1 MSHSRSASDD
11 SLDPDR
17 ALDNDHQHMLAETLG
32 DEGLFRFRGAY
43 ERLWTEFQKTRANEQ
58 HLQEDEYDE
67 VVNKL
72 ESELK
77 EKSTAVRDAHRSIA
91 ALQQQVEAAEEDAAH
106 YKTQVDIIKE
116 EGDKKAAESRRLRNE
131 VTALRKK
138 DQQPPP
144 IPPLGIDSLPS
155 AAASSYS
162 PRNID
167 RTTPRASQLLQQLKD
182 VNDDRDKYLRQLQ
195 ALRSRNEQLEASAA
209 ELRAMVKASKTQQV
223 STPELS
229 SEPHN
234 GERLDETLMRAESLE
249 CQEALEEQRAANRR
263 SCQRSRSDAR
273 KFVCWSPWLRGWG
286 DLFCCTGR
294 SKCCGRETRCRS
306 SCSPCCMRSS
316 RRLDEGSA
324 AQGSSDSAGTRPWYA
339 VLFSPSEWFGA
350 QGG

>member
-58 HLQEDEYDE
+58 HLQEECDSLKAAQARERRRSSQSESAAAMSSEYDE

-273 KFVCWSPWLRGWG
+273 KFVCWSPWLR
-286 DLFCCTGR
+286 
-294 SKCCGRETRCRS
+294 
-306 SCSPCCMRSS
+306 
-316 RRLDEGSA
+316 
-324 AQGSSDSAGTRPWYA
+324 
-339 VLFSPSEWFGA
+339 V
-350 QGG
+350 